1 MTLQSLTQKQHND
14 LIERAIEFAASL
26 QERVQDSIATHEK
39 SFYYK
44 MQHIIE
50 NPEYKA
56 LFMELLDSS
65 VLSNNP
71 AHSHKLIERI
81 LRRYEFGEFFT
92 LYEKMLLYIFL
103 QVGRYAPSLSVPFF
117 IKQIRKEAGLMM
129 RFSMPT
135 SSPKSHIANYYFIA
149 KKALS
154 QEIIKDNIT
163 MCKKALDNSHITHI
177 SIKPSAFFTQM
188 WEGSFIHSRDE
199 LARSLKELFAYA
211 SKQSQAQNLP
221 KIITLDMEEHRFL
234 QLSVS
239 AFMEALSGYS
249 ELEAGIALQAYI
261 PESFSY
267 LMQLCAYAKARVDSG
282 GKPVHI
288 RLVKGANM
296 QAEKFYAAKH
306 NGRLPMFSQ
315 KLCTDA
321 NYKKMLHYLIDNAH
335 YRHTKLGV
343 ASHNVFELAYAYM
356 LLQHCVEPEYREH
369 FVFEMSMGISM
380 QASRILGEY
389 HTLML
394 YTPVCDTSSF
404 KEAIAYLLRRLDEN
418 TGEENF
424 MASYYAMRVGD
435 SAWQAQK
442 AMFLDSLAYIP
453 KLSCAPIAVQDRAAV
468 LDLQS
473 SDGVY
478 ETDTEFFTQANYQW
492 LTKALAQELPK
503 DTIQA
508 TYTQAAYIKEAQ
520 MLYGFDG
527 REIRKVAFAK
537 GFDENIVPT
546 SLSRLEN
553 LIAIFNK
560 ATHLLQ
566 EKRGQIIT
574 TAALE
579 IGKVPMQTDMEI
591 SELIT
596 LLRFYPKSL
605 QDLCDTH
612 AHTSFMPKGRGL
624 VIGSAHSHL
633 SISFAPVLASLAC
646 GDQVVFKPSSLVI
659 SSSYMVCECLWE
671 AGIPRDMLCFT
682 PMQRED
688 FRQALANMRTD
699 LFAFAVGFG
708 KRSSLESIATAQP
721 MLPLIAHPT
730 ATNAMIITQ
739 LADYDQAIKHAIS
752 SAFFYGGVGVRK
764 LSVLI
769 VEQSV
774 LDDTGFMQG
783 VLACARSLHYG
794 TPYALQNALGVV
806 LDSNH
811 ALEAIQG
818 AFALKPQRDGQYM
831 GAGIIYASANELSAI
846 DRYLPLLYI
855 IKADDIKHA
864 IALANTL
871 DSNICVL
878 ESRDEDEWVY
888 FRKNAKAHTLLINEP
903 TIHTASAKIITT
915 PSGSLSHTIGTY
927 NDIIHFV
934 RPVPNACDENLATSI
949 IEPKFKRLLAS
960 GDIVDSRRKALE
972 NALKKAKSYVY
983 YRNTEFMLS
992 HDCALEYG
1000 AKHLL
1005 DYKAISTLAYR
1016 VSSNDSLEDV
1026 LGVIIGAQA
1035 CKVELIVSFEAID
1048 EDLAF
1053 LRENLAGLGLIAKF
1067 VQESLQDFIARIPQ
1081 NDVIRYHTKA
1091 SAMDSIYQ
1099 AAAISHKRIIP
1110 DKPLDNGR
1118 FELLW
1123 YYRERVIS
1131 IVHHRY
1137 GVFAENKLAKLLE

>member
-154 QEIIKDNIT
+154 QEVIKDNIT

-211 SKQSQAQNLP
+211 SKQAQAQNLP

-404 KEAIAYLLRRLDEN
+404 QEAIAYLLRRLDEN

-508 TYTQAAYIKEAQ
+508 TYIKEAQ

-537 GFDENIVPT
+537 GFDENIVPA

-553 LIAIFNK
+553 LIAIFSK

-566 EKRGQIIT
+566 EKRGQIIA

-596 LLRFYPKSL
+596 LLHFYPKSL

-671 AGIPRDMLCFT
+671 AGIPQDMLCFA
-682 PMQRED
+682 PMQKED
-688 FRQALANMRTD
+688 FRQALANMRAD

-721 MLPLIAHPT
+721 MLSLIAHPT

-774 LDDTGFMQG
+774 LNDTGFMQG

-811 ALEAIQG
+811 ALETIQG

-871 DSNICVL
+871 DSNICAL

>member
-478 ETDTEFFTQANYQW
+478 ESDTEFFTQANYQW

-508 TYTQAAYIKEAQ
+508 TYIKEAQ

-537 GFDENIVPT
+537 GFDENIVPA

-553 LIAIFNK
+553 LIAIFSK

-566 EKRGQIIT
+566 EKRGQIIA

-596 LLRFYPKSL
+596 LLHFYPKSL

-682 PMQRED
+682 PMQKED
-688 FRQALANMRTD
+688 FRQALANMCAD

-811 ALEAIQG
+811 ALETIQG

-871 DSNICVL
+871 DGNICAL

>member
-282 GKPVHI
+282 GKPVYI

-296 QAEKFYAAKH
+296 QAEKFYAARH

-478 ETDTEFFTQANYQW
+478 ETDTEFFAQANYQW
-492 LTKALAQELPK
+492 LTEALAQELPK

-508 TYTQAAYIKEAQ
+508 TYIKEAQ

-537 GFDENIVPT
+537 GFDENIVPA

-699 LFAFAVGFG
+699 LFAFVVGFG
-708 KRSSLESIATAQP
+708 KGSSLESIATAQP

>member
-211 SKQSQAQNLP
+211 SQQSQAQNLP

-267 LMQLCAYAKARVDSG
+267 LMQLCDYAKARVDSG

-404 KEAIAYLLRRLDEN
+404 QEAIAYLLRRLDEN

-478 ETDTEFFTQANYQW
+478 ETDTEFFAQANYQW
-492 LTKALAQELPK
+492 LTEALAQELPK

-508 TYTQAAYIKEAQ
+508 TYIKEAQ

-537 GFDENIVPT
+537 GFDENIVPA

-699 LFAFAVGFG
+699 LFAFVVGFG
-708 KRSSLESIATAQP
+708 KGSSLESIATAQP
-721 MLPLIAHPT
+721 MLPLITHPT

>member
-135 SSPKSHIANYYFIA
+135 SSPKSHIANYCFIA

-154 QEIIKDNIT
+154 QEVIKDNIT

-211 SKQSQAQNLP
+211 SQQSQAQNLP

-267 LMQLCAYAKARVDSG
+267 LMQLCDYAKARVDSG

-404 KEAIAYLLRRLDEN
+404 QEAIAYLLRRLDEN

-478 ETDTEFFTQANYQW
+478 ETDTEFFAQANYQW
-492 LTKALAQELPK
+492 LTEALAQELPK

-508 TYTQAAYIKEAQ
+508 TYIKEAQ

-537 GFDENIVPT
+537 GFDENIVPA

-699 LFAFAVGFG
+699 LFAFVVGFG
-708 KRSSLESIATAQP
+708 KGSSLESIATAQP

>member
-211 SKQSQAQNLP
+211 SQQSQAQNLP

-306 NGRLPMFSQ
+306 NGRLSMFSQ

-404 KEAIAYLLRRLDEN
+404 QEAIAYLLRRLDEN

-508 TYTQAAYIKEAQ
+508 TYIKEAQ

-537 GFDENIVPT
+537 GFDENIVPA

-553 LIAIFNK
+553 LIAIFSK

-566 EKRGQIIT
+566 EKRGQIIA

-596 LLRFYPKSL
+596 LLHFYPKSL

-682 PMQRED
+682 PMQKED
-688 FRQALANMRTD
+688 FRQALANMRAD

-721 MLPLIAHPT
+721 MLSLIAHPT

-871 DSNICVL
+871 DGDICAL

>member
-154 QEIIKDNIT
+154 QEVIKDNIT

-211 SKQSQAQNLP
+211 SKQAQAQNLP

-404 KEAIAYLLRRLDEN
+404 QEAIAYLLRRLDEN

-508 TYTQAAYIKEAQ
+508 TYIKEAQ

-537 GFDENIVPT
+537 GFDENIVPA

-699 LFAFAVGFG
+699 LFAFVVGFG
-708 KRSSLESIATAQP
+708 KGSSLESIATAQP

>member
-154 QEIIKDNIT
+154 QEVIKDNIT

-211 SKQSQAQNLP
+211 SQQSQAQNLP

-267 LMQLCAYAKARVDSG
+267 LMQLCDYAKARVDSG

-404 KEAIAYLLRRLDEN
+404 QEAIAYLLRRLDEN

-478 ETDTEFFTQANYQW
+478 ETDTEFFAQANYQW
-492 LTKALAQELPK
+492 LTEALAQELPK

-508 TYTQAAYIKEAQ
+508 TYIKEAQ

-537 GFDENIVPT
+537 GFDENIVPA

-699 LFAFAVGFG
+699 LFAFVVGFG
-708 KRSSLESIATAQP
+708 KGSSLESIATAQP

>member
-211 SKQSQAQNLP
+211 SQQSQAQNLP

-267 LMQLCAYAKARVDSG
+267 LMQLCDYAKARVDSG

-404 KEAIAYLLRRLDEN
+404 QEAIAYLLRRLDEN

-478 ETDTEFFTQANYQW
+478 ETDTEFFAQANYQW
-492 LTKALAQELPK
+492 LTEALAQELPK

-508 TYTQAAYIKEAQ
+508 IYIKEAQ

-537 GFDENIVPT
+537 GFDENIVPA

-699 LFAFAVGFG
+699 LFAFVVGFG
-708 KRSSLESIATAQP
+708 KGSSLESIATAQP

-774 LDDTGFMQG
+774 LDDIGFMQG

>member
-211 SKQSQAQNLP
+211 SQQSQAQNLP

-282 GKPVHI
+282 GKPVYI

-508 TYTQAAYIKEAQ
+508 AYITEAQ

-553 LIAIFNK
+553 LIAIFSK

-566 EKRGQIIT
+566 EKRGQIIAA
-574 TAALE
+574 AALE

-671 AGIPRDMLCFT
+671 AGIPQDMLCFA

-783 VLACARSLHYG
+783 VLACARSLRYG

>member
-267 LMQLCAYAKARVDSG
+267 LMQLCDYAKARVDSG

-404 KEAIAYLLRRLDEN
+404 QEAIAYLLRRLDEN

-478 ETDTEFFTQANYQW
+478 ETDTEFFAQANYQW
-492 LTKALAQELPK
+492 LTEALAQELPK

-508 TYTQAAYIKEAQ
+508 TYIKEAQ

-537 GFDENIVPT
+537 GFDENIVPA

-671 AGIPRDMLCFT
+671 AGIPRDMLCFA
-682 PMQRED
+682 PMQKED

-871 DSNICVL
+871 DSNICAL

-1053 LRENLAGLGLIAKF
+1053 LCENLAGLGLIAKF

>member
-267 LMQLCAYAKARVDSG
+267 LMQLCDYAKARVDSG

-404 KEAIAYLLRRLDEN
+404 QEAIAYLLRRLDEN

-478 ETDTEFFTQANYQW
+478 ETDTEFFAQANYQW
-492 LTKALAQELPK
+492 LTEALAQELPK

-508 TYTQAAYIKEAQ
+508 TYIKEAQ

-537 GFDENIVPT
+537 GFDENIVPA

-553 LIAIFNK
+553 LIAIFSK

-699 LFAFAVGFG
+699 LFAFVVGFG
-708 KRSSLESIATAQP
+708 KGSSLESIATAQP

>member
-154 QEIIKDNIT
+154 QEVIKDNIT

-267 LMQLCAYAKARVDSG
+267 LMQLCDYAKARVDSG

-404 KEAIAYLLRRLDEN
+404 QEAIAYLLRRLDEN

-478 ETDTEFFTQANYQW
+478 ETDTEFFAQANYQW
-492 LTKALAQELPK
+492 LTEALAQELPK

-508 TYTQAAYIKEAQ
+508 TYIKEAQ

-537 GFDENIVPT
+537 GFDENIVPA

-699 LFAFAVGFG
+699 LFAFVVGFG
-708 KRSSLESIATAQP
+708 KGSSLESIATAQP

>member
-211 SKQSQAQNLP
+211 SQQSQAQNLP

-267 LMQLCAYAKARVDSG
+267 LMQLCDYAKARVDSG

-404 KEAIAYLLRRLDEN
+404 QEAIAYLLRRLDEN

-478 ETDTEFFTQANYQW
+478 ETDTEFFAQANYQW
-492 LTKALAQELPK
+492 LTEALAQELPK

-508 TYTQAAYIKEAQ
+508 TYIKEAQ

-537 GFDENIVPT
+537 GFDENIVPA

-699 LFAFAVGFG
+699 LFAFVVGFG
-708 KRSSLESIATAQP
+708 KGSSLESIATAQP

>member
-508 TYTQAAYIKEAQ
+508 AYIKEAQ

-537 GFDENIVPT
+537 GFDENIVPA

-553 LIAIFNK
+553 LIAIFSK

-659 SSSYMVCECLWE
+659 GSSYMVCECLWE
-671 AGIPRDMLCFT
+671 AGVPRDMLCFA

-769 VEQSV
+769 IEQSV

-811 ALEAIQG
+811 TLEAIQG

-846 DRYLPLLYI
+846 DRDLPLLYI

-871 DSNICVL
+871 DSNICAL

-915 PSGSLSHTIGTY
+915 PSGSLSHTIGIY

>member
-211 SKQSQAQNLP
+211 SQQSQAQNLP

-267 LMQLCAYAKARVDSG
+267 LMQLCDYAKARVDSG

-404 KEAIAYLLRRLDEN
+404 QEAIAYLLRRLDEN

-478 ETDTEFFTQANYQW
+478 ETDTEFFAQANYQW
-492 LTKALAQELPK
+492 LIEALAQELPK

-508 TYTQAAYIKEAQ
+508 TYIKEAQ

-537 GFDENIVPT
+537 GFDENIVPA

-699 LFAFAVGFG
+699 LFAFVVGFG
-708 KRSSLESIATAQP
+708 KGSSLESIATAQP

>member
-211 SKQSQAQNLP
+211 SQQSQAQNLP

-267 LMQLCAYAKARVDSG
+267 LMQLCDYAKARVDSG

-296 QAEKFYAAKH
+296 QAEKFYAARH

-356 LLQHCVEPEYREH
+356 LLQHCVELEYREH

-553 LIAIFNK
+553 LIAIFSK

-633 SISFAPVLASLAC
+633 SISFAPVLAGLAC

-671 AGIPRDMLCFT
+671 AGIPQDMLCFA

-688 FRQALANMRTD
+688 FRQALANMRAD

-871 DSNICVL
+871 DSNICAL

>member
-211 SKQSQAQNLP
+211 SQQSQAQNLP

-267 LMQLCAYAKARVDSG
+267 LMQLCDYAKARVDSG

-404 KEAIAYLLRRLDEN
+404 QEAIAYLLRRLDEN

-478 ETDTEFFTQANYQW
+478 ETDTEFFAQANYQW
-492 LTKALAQELPK
+492 LTEALAQELPK

-508 TYTQAAYIKEAQ
+508 TYIKEAQ

-537 GFDENIVPT
+537 GFDENIVPA

-682 PMQRED
+682 PMQREN

-699 LFAFAVGFG
+699 LFAFVVGFG
-708 KRSSLESIATAQP
+708 KGSSLESIATAQP
-721 MLPLIAHPT
+721 MLPLITHPT

>member
-154 QEIIKDNIT
+154 QEVIKDNIT

-211 SKQSQAQNLP
+211 SQQSQAQNLP

-267 LMQLCAYAKARVDSG
+267 LMQLCDYAKARVDSG

-404 KEAIAYLLRRLDEN
+404 QEAIAYLLRRLDEN

-478 ETDTEFFTQANYQW
+478 ETDTEFFAQANYQW
-492 LTKALAQELPK
+492 LTEALAQELPK

-508 TYTQAAYIKEAQ
+508 TYIKEAQ

-537 GFDENIVPT
+537 GFDENIVPA

-699 LFAFAVGFG
+699 LFAFVVGFG
-708 KRSSLESIATAQP
+708 KGSSLESIATAQP

-960 GDIVDSRRKALE
+960 GDIADSRRKALE

-1016 VSSNDSLEDV
+1016 VSSNDSLEDM

>member
-267 LMQLCAYAKARVDSG
+267 LMQLCDYAKARVDSG

-296 QAEKFYAAKH
+296 QAEKFYAARH

-404 KEAIAYLLRRLDEN
+404 QEAIAYLLRRLDEN

-478 ETDTEFFTQANYQW
+478 ETDTEFFAQANYQW
-492 LTKALAQELPK
+492 LTEALAQELPK

-508 TYTQAAYIKEAQ
+508 TYIKEAQ

-537 GFDENIVPT
+537 GFDENIVPA

-699 LFAFAVGFG
+699 LFAFVVGFG
-708 KRSSLESIATAQP
+708 KGSSLESIATAQP

>member
-211 SKQSQAQNLP
+211 SQQSQAQNLP

-267 LMQLCAYAKARVDSG
+267 LMQLCDYAKARVDSG

-404 KEAIAYLLRRLDEN
+404 QETIAYLLRRLDEN

-478 ETDTEFFTQANYQW
+478 ETDTEFFAQANYQW

-508 TYTQAAYIKEAQ
+508 TYIKEAQ

-537 GFDENIVPT
+537 GFDENIVPA

-688 FRQALANMRTD
+688 FRQALANMRAD

-871 DSNICVL
+871 DSNICAL

>member
-211 SKQSQAQNLP
+211 SQQSQAQNLP

-267 LMQLCAYAKARVDSG
+267 LMQLCDYAKARVDSG

-404 KEAIAYLLRRLDEN
+404 QEAIAYLLRRLDEN

-478 ETDTEFFTQANYQW
+478 ETDTEFFAQANYQW
-492 LTKALAQELPK
+492 LTEALAQELPK

-508 TYTQAAYIKEAQ
+508 TYIKEAQ

-537 GFDENIVPT
+537 GFDENIVPA

-699 LFAFAVGFG
+699 LFAFVVGFG
-708 KRSSLESIATAQP
+708 KGSSLESIATAQP

-871 DSNICVL
+871 DGDICAL

>member
-39 SFYYK
+39 SFCYK

-211 SKQSQAQNLP
+211 SQQSQAQNLP

-267 LMQLCAYAKARVDSG
+267 LMQLCDYAKARVDSG

-404 KEAIAYLLRRLDEN
+404 QEAIAYLLRRLDEN

-478 ETDTEFFTQANYQW
+478 ETDTEFFAQANYQW
-492 LTKALAQELPK
+492 LTEALAQELPK

-508 TYTQAAYIKEAQ
+508 TYIKEAQ

-537 GFDENIVPT
+537 GFDENIVPA

-699 LFAFAVGFG
+699 LFAFVVGFG
-708 KRSSLESIATAQP
+708 KGSSLESIATAQP

>member
-211 SKQSQAQNLP
+211 SQQSQAQNLP

-267 LMQLCAYAKARVDSG
+267 LMQLCDYAKARVDSG
-282 GKPVHI
+282 GKSVHI

-404 KEAIAYLLRRLDEN
+404 QEAIAYLLRRLDEN

-478 ETDTEFFTQANYQW
+478 ETDTEFFAQANYQW
-492 LTKALAQELPK
+492 LTEALAQELPK

-508 TYTQAAYIKEAQ
+508 TYIKEAQ

-537 GFDENIVPT
+537 GFDENIVPA

-699 LFAFAVGFG
+699 LFAFVVGFG
-708 KRSSLESIATAQP
+708 KGSSLESIATAQP